1 MRHESKTRSFEHNR
15 FTELHQLIER
25 AENCARNTAETTVKI
40 IFPTATNVCESMRLT
55 TKLTGTAAEFTEP
68 LT

>member
-40 IFPTATNVCESMRLT
+40 IFPTATNVCES
-55 TKLTGTAAEFTEP
+55 
-68 LT
+68 